1 MASKNDGLV
10 NLFAL
15 VGGVAIVGASAFVI
29 VTQGGIPFQGEDLTK
44 REVTPASAPTVIEST
59 AVRAAEPPNTSP
71 AHRTP
76 VPENL
81 RRESVQRV
89 TTGVYRCQ
97 DNGAIIY
104 SDQPCPNGQPV
115 DIRPNGGFFDPRA
128 RGATSQPTDIGLIE
142 TGRSSNRSNR

>member
-1 MASKNDGLV
+1 MASKKDGLV

-15 VGGVAIVGASAFVI
+15 VGGLAIVAASAFVI
-29 VTQGGIPFQGEDLTK
+29 VTQGGAAFQGEDLTK
-44 REVTPASAPTVIEST
+44 REVAPASAATVIEST
-59 AVRAAEPPNTSP
+59 PATVVQSETSP
-71 AHRTP
+71 AQRTP
-76 VPENL
+76 VPANL
-81 RRESVQRV
+81 RRESAQRV

-128 RGATSQPTDIGLIE
+128 RGDRSQPTDIGLIE

>member
-1 MASKNDGLV
+1 
-10 NLFAL
+10 
-15 VGGVAIVGASAFVI
+15 VA
-29 VTQGGIPFQGEDLTK
+29 
-44 REVTPASAPTVIEST
+44 PASAVTVIEST
-59 AVRAAEPPNTSP
+59 GVRSP
-71 AHRTP
+71 DPVETRASQRSQ

-81 RRESVQRV
+81 RRESAQRV

-97 DNGAIIY
+97 DNGSIIY

-142 TGRSSNRSNR
+142 TGRSANRREANR